1 MMLNSRMYFQF
12 LKIVILAL
20 TRVEAVQY
28 QNITHTE
35 FFVFVHAASENKHV
49 QSLANVMW
57 LLGMLISSC

>member
-49 QSLANVMW
+49 QSLANVM
-57 LLGMLISSC
+57 